1 MNFWNYIDNILR
13 KWKVKVRLLTKH
25 PGLIITYYADDDL
38 IEFFTSNPEI
48 WEIIEITE
56 NK

>member
-1 MNFWNYIDNILR
+1 MDFWNYIDNILR
-13 KWKVKVRLLTKH
+13 KWKVKVRLTQN
-25 PGLIITYYADDDL
+25 PGLIITYYADDDI
-38 IEFFTSNPEI
+38 IEFFTSNPEV